1 MKASS
6 SGLLPFISP
15 ASAGLESSPAANL
28 SGPDQSQIAIDSG
41 RITRF
46 TAGDESAFVEIMQ
59 DNHDRLFAIVL
70 NMLHNH
76 GDTEEIVQDTF
87 IRAHRGLATF
97 RRESSLRTWLY
108 RIATNLARN
117 RYWYFQRR
125 FRHASVSLDCPLEGA
140 TGGSREFGD
149 LISNGSPDPAHEA
162 AQQEFGGLMNRC
174 LAQLEPA
181 HRGIITQRFVKNLS
195 YAEIGAALGIRAG
208 TVKSRLARARQRLR
222 LRMAE
227 TCPEISLHEWI
238 RPYREA
244 NAGSTIA
251 AA

>member
-1 MKASS
+1 MKAST
-6 SGLLPFISP
+6 SGFLPFISP
-15 ASAGLESSPAANL
+15 ASAGLESSSADKTSA
-28 SGPDQSQIAIDSG
+28 PDQSQLAIDG
-41 RITRF
+41 ARIARF

-125 FRHASVSLDCPLEGA
+125 FRHAAVSLDCPMAGSEG
-140 TGGSREFGD
+140 GNREFGD
-149 LISNGSPDPAHEA
+149 LLSSGAPDPAHEA
-162 AQQEFGGLMNRC
+162 SQQEFGGLMTRC
-174 LAQLEPA
+174 LGLLEPA
-181 HRGIITQRFVKNLS
+181 HRGILTQRFVKNLS

-222 LRMAE
+222 QRMAE
-227 TCPEISLHEWI
+227 ACPEISLHEWI
-238 RPYREA
+238 RPYQEA
-244 NAGSTIA
+244 NAASTIA